1 MFIPYSTD
9 APIYHLPIATVGLI
23 VANTALFFGV
33 LTGKLPNPD
42 FWILSYDAGL
52 TPLQWLTSMFMHA
65 SFDHLLGN
73 MLFLWIFGLIVEGKI
88 GWWRFLLCYLGIGI
102 VQSAGEQTL
111 QLLFA
116 GEGGSLGA
124 STAIYGIMA
133 MSAIWA
139 PKNNVIVFYWLFFVY
154 TGSVEIPILA
164 FAAFYIGMDICFFF
178 FEGINSSSWLHVGGA
193 VLGAPLAIVMLKR
206 KMVDCEGWDIFHV
219 QRGEAGDAAKERA
232 IDEVELAKR
241 QKKRDAKMQE
251 EGLAKIQFFLDAGNC
266 QAALALTKKLQ
277 HMGTD
282 IALSRSQLLK
292 IIATLHQEKRWKDS
306 CPLMAEVVE
315 RFPAESQAVQVKL
328 AQICVV
334 ELQKPSKAIELLQ
347 SMDLQQLPPK
357 TLPLVKK
364 IAQRAKQMQA
374 EGVVELDNDQW

>member
-1 MFIPYSTD
+1 MFFPYSTD
-9 APIYHLPIATVGLI
+9 APLYHLPIATVGLI
-23 VANTALFFGV
+23 VANTAIFFGV
-33 LTGKLPNPD
+33 STGNLPDPE
-42 FWILSYDAGL
+42 FWILPYEAGL
-52 TPLQWLTSMFMHA
+52 TPLQWLTSMFMHG

-73 MLFLWIFGLIVEGKI
+73 MLFLWIFGLVVEGKI

-139 PKNNVIVFYWLFFVY
+139 PKNNVNVFYWLFFFY
-154 TGSVEIPILA
+154 AGSVEIPILA
-164 FAAFYIGMDICFFF
+164 FAAFYIGMDIFFFF

-206 KMVDCEGWDIFHV
+206 KMVDCEGWDIFQV
-219 QRGEAGDAAKERA
+219 QRGEGGEVKKQA

-241 QKKRDAKMQE
+241 QKKRGAKKRE

-266 QAALALTKKLQ
+266 QAALALTKKLR
-277 HMGTD
+277 HLD
-282 IALSRSQLLK
+282 ADFEVSRSQLLK
-292 IIATLHQEKRWKDS
+292 MIAALHQEKRWKES
-306 CPLMAEVVE
+306 CPLMAEVVK
-315 RFPAESQAVQVKL
+315 RFPTESQAVQVKL

-334 ELQKPSKAIELLQ
+334 ELQKPSKAIELLK

-357 TLPLVKK
+357 TLSLVKK

-374 EGVVELDNDQW
+374 EGVIELDDDAW